1 MAGIAD
7 APQLLADRCAVDAP
21 HRVGLLE
28 CKAADIDQ
36 ASHRKGWKARSL
48 FIDEGDERQWP
59 ARGSARVI
67 ECLACFE
74 ARQHAVKPVVAAAG
88 PHRIDVK
95 AKPDGRQLLAALT
108 RADDVANGIDGHRQ
122 AELV

>member
-7 APQLLADRCAVDAP
+7 ARQLLADRCAVDAP

-36 ASHRKGWKARSL
+36 ASHRIGWKARSL
-48 FIDEGDERQWP
+48 FIGEGDERQWP

-74 ARQHAVKPVVAAAG
+74 ARHHPVKPVLAAPP
-88 PHRIDVK
+88 PHPLHVTPTHT
-95 AKPDGRQLLAALT
+95 ARQLPPPLT
-108 RADDVANGIDGHRQ
+108 PAD
-122 AELV
+122 